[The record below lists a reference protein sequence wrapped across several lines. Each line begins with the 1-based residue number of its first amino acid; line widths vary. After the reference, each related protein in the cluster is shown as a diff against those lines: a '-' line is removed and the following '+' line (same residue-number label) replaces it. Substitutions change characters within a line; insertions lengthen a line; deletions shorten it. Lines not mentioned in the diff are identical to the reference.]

1 MTEITA
7 EIMAE
12 VLIIVGMM
20 TKEVKRGRMSE
31 LVVFALVY
39 FC

>member
-12 VLIIVGMM
+12 VLIIIGMA
-20 TKEVKRGRMSE
+20 TKEVKQGRISE
-31 LVVFALVY
+31 LIFALDNGS
-39 FC
+39 